1 MTHPRPT
8 VRSALPTSCAANE
21 RSRCLGVPVGFR
33 RSDASRD
40 PPRRCLRTS
49 RPPGSRLASLPQ
61 RKNQRTL
68 RRAGDETDLNAR
80 PRGRG
85 GGRQLHERRGGG
97 RRGGN
102 KATHVCG
109 AQRRVCVAAPAPSS
123 TEGSPERQRGA
134 ASAGGA
140 RHPGPAADRSRAHP
154 SPSAPRTQVR
164 PAPSRTPNPRSTHPT
179 RTQPATRTAPA
190 ANPPPA
196 QAPPPNANANANAK
210 SLAPAPTPRTRTI
223 GVKCRAWKRPRP
235 TSRTTS

>member
-123 TEGSPERQRGA
+123 AEGSRRPRMQA
-134 ASAGGA
+134 A
-140 RHPGPAADRSRAHP
+140 PATPAPRPIEAAHTPPRPPRAP
-154 SPSAPRTQVR
+154 KSAPLHPAR
-164 PAPSRTPNPRSTHPT
+164 PT
-179 RTQPATRTAPA
+179 
-190 ANPPPA
+190 
-196 QAPPPNANANANAK
+196 
-210 SLAPAPTPRTRTI
+210 LAAPTPPARSPPL
-223 GVKCRAWKRPRP
+223 APRP
-235 TSRTTS
+235 QPIPHPRKLRPQTPTPTPTPTPTRKV